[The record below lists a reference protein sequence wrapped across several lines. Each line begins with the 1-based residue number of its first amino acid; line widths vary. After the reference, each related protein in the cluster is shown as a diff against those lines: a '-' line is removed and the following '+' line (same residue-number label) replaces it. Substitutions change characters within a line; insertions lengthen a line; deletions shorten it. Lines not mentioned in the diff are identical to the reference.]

1 MYIPIGPSTWPLP
14 QTTLSLIMLLP
25 GSWAA
30 SQRICWCMLFWIL
43 FLDPLISDPNV
54 LIERSPLGEFSLCLL
69 GCPLRSPLTI
79 HCYVLDECV
88 YEPGLSFSLWVA
100 WFSMGSQG
108 WAKRYQC
115 SRGTGWRGCGVICNL
130 NMPLDLLGTCRTH
143 YYLLNPGGA
152 HLTLCF
158 LALQHLTHNGKF

>member
-1 MYIPIGPSTWPLP
+1 MASSSDHLVSNYAASRILSGQPTHLLMHAILNTLLGPSH
-14 QTTLSLIMLLP
+14 
-25 GSWAA
+25 
-30 SQRICWCMLFWIL
+30 F
-43 FLDPLISDPNV
+43 ISDPNV

-108 WAKRYQC
+108 
-115 SRGTGWRGCGVICNL
+115 
-130 NMPLDLLGTCRTH
+130 
-143 YYLLNPGGA
+143 
-152 HLTLCF
+152 
-158 LALQHLTHNGKF
+158 